1 MQHIFKKQCVLPG
14 KTVET
19 RRLGKVVGRRG
30 KETERR
36 AGCVC
41 VLSTERSSS
50 HWPVRARAQLTRG
63 WRSTGANEPGRPAL
77 IAVACTPERKL
88 MRGDWML

>member
-1 MQHIFKKQCVLPG
+1 M
-14 KTVET
+14 
-19 RRLGKVVGRRG
+19 VGRRG
-30 KETERR
+30 KQTERS

-63 WRSTGANEPGRPAL
+63 WRYTGANEPGRPAL
-77 IAVACTPERKL
+77 IAVASTLERKL
-88 MRGDWML
+88 MRSDWTL